1 MSTLVWKS
9 LRYWSFDDARSV
21 PISLCQPSPSFV
33 IRNHRRKIGH
43 KLAYFAGDPCN
54 LGAICRALN
63 LSKVLEVRVSIILLM
78 EEDAPKWIS
87 LVSSSLN
94 TLRAIL
100 SLEVHISFGID
111 EVAMARFLS
120 LFPNVE
126 RLDWDVPGTASCL
139 KRLKSDVVWTS
150 CDRRSY
156 NIASR
161 KSIRT
166 EGEIRISPRKNIRI
180 STHYSRKTW

>member
-1 MSTLVWKS
+1 
-9 LRYWSFDDARSV
+9 
-21 PISLCQPSPSFV
+21 
-33 IRNHRRKIGH
+33 
-43 KLAYFAGDPCN
+43 
-54 LGAICRALN
+54 
-63 LSKVLEVRVSIILLM
+63 M

-156 NIASR
+156 NIVSR

-166 EGEIRISPRKNIRI
+166 EGEIRISSEKHVDLNTLQERHDRE
-180 STHYSRKTW
+180 